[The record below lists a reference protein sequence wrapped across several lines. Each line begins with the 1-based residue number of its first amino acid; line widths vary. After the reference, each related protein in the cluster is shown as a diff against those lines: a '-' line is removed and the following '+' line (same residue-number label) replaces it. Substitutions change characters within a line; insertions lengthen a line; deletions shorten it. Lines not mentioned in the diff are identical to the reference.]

1 MLSLTVN
8 MSKAM
13 LGQQLQG
20 GLILL
25 VLGMATVFVFLTI
38 LIFTTKL
45 LSKTCSRFAPAKA
58 QVKPKTSSVAQRVT
72 KDDEIAA
79 AIVAAYAKTTN

>member
-13 LGQQLQG
+13 LAQQLQD

-45 LSKTCSRFAPAKA
+45 LSKICTRFAPAKP
-58 QVKPKTSSVAQRVT
+58 QVQQKTSSVAPKAT

-79 AIVAAYAKTTN
+79 AIVAAYAKTIN

>member
-8 MSKAM
+8 MSKEM
-13 LGQQLQG
+13 LSQQLQG

-45 LSKTCSRFAPAKA
+45 LSKACSRLAPAKV
-58 QVKPKTSSVAQRVT
+58 QVKPKASSVAT
-72 KDDEIAA
+72 MASKDDEIAA
-79 AIVAAYAKTTN
+79 AIVAAYAKTKN